1 MNSVVPIRPMS
12 SMRAPCVTGKP
23 LSKGG
28 IAGRTE
34 ATGGGVQFAIQ
45 SFLRDTR
52 SVGLDGRR
60 DLKGVSVIVQCFGNV
75 GYHAAKFLSE
85 EDGARI
91 TVVAER
97 DGYVANTEGLPIEA
111 LKQHQIRTGSIL
123 GFEGPS
129 PLPAI

>member
-60 DLKGVSVIVQCFGNV
+60 DLKGVSVIVQGFGNV
-75 GYHAAKFLSE
+75 GYHAAKFLS